1 MTEPNQNALFPELE
15 AEKINPQTLKDEIA
29 ELRAHVFEAKT
40 SYLPQYAFAIAALVG
55 VGLLALWL
63 NTRNHATDM
72 EKKLSVKLAE
82 FNTISLANQAL
93 AKQVDERSLTSSARI
108 AVLEQQLADAKN
120 QQASLQT
127 LYNAL
132 ANTREE
138 QAVGEVEQLLLI
150 ANQQIQLAGN
160 VRPAILALQTADT
173 QLEPY
178 SNAAIA
184 QIRLGINQD
193 ITRLQGTPLVDI
205 LGLNAQLENSIASIN
220 KLKLVSERTQTLAQ
234 TTNHSPIKK
243 QTLIAQFSAE
253 MWRDIKDMVKVERID
268 RPEPPLLSPEQQFF
282 LTENLK
288 LRLLTARNSL
298 LQRDD
303 ASFKKDLKAAIEWI
317 NNYFDTREP
326 VTKAMLKQ
334 LQNLSKEGLSIATP
348 DISLSLKLVTQYKL
362 SLENSDVKNPDVQ
375 NPVVQNQASP
385 KPVNMRLNRK
395 Q

>member
-173 QLEPY
+173 QLQPY

-288 LRLLTARNSL
+288 LRLLTARISL

-326 VTKAMLKQ
+326 VTKTMLKQ

-375 NPVVQNQASP
+375 NQASP
-385 KPVNMRLNRK
+385 KPVTMRLNRK